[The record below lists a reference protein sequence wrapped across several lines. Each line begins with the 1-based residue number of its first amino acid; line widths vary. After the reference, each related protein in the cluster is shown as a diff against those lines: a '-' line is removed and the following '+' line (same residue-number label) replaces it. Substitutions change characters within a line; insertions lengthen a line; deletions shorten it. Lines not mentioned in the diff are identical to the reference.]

1 MRARAE
7 RASLFERRIE
17 MARKKDAEIKS
28 YKLKNGKTYYKIK
41 AYIGI
46 DPETGKEV
54 RITRSKLK
62 TRKEAED
69 LRNELKAKGPH
80 AVLNNL
86 RKSSNRKTVSD
97 VFKIWIDIQRMEVRG
112 STVNRFLDTWRNH
125 TEPNFGN
132 DYIDAISSDHIQRYV
147 NDLASKYTT
156 YKNQVSQLHRLITYA
171 IFRGWAKQ
179 DPFASVL
186 IPKKSK
192 KEKRDTSHNFYEHDE
207 LKEFLQAMKEY
218 NLAKYTYFLTVA
230 SLGCRRAEGLA
241 LTWEDINFD
250 RRTVSITKTVS
261 KDENGQKTINPVK
274 NGVSHIVPMSDNLYS
289 VLKEYR
295 QHCDEIGDTNNLL
308 FHQNNGKIHWTQQ
321 VDIWIKRFY
330 IYNKK
335 QVEKWNTDHPNS
347 KPRKPIRQITPHGLR
362 HTLATLLYEGNP
374 HIKPQDIQFML
385 GHKTV
390 KTSLNIYTHVTK
402 KQKKDIKDSINNLD
416 L

>member
-1 MRARAE
+1 
-7 RASLFERRIE
+7 
-17 MARKKDAEIKS
+17 MARKKDTEIKP
-28 YKLKNGKTYYKIK
+28 YKLKNGETYYKLK

-46 DPETGKEV
+46 DPETGKQV
-54 RITRSKLK
+54 RVTRSKLK

-86 RKSSNRKTVSD
+86 SKKTSNRKTVRD
-97 VFKIWIDIQRMEVRG
+97 VFEIWIDIQRMECRG
-112 STVNRFLDTWRNH
+112 STINRFLDTWKNH
-125 TEPNFGN
+125 TEPNFGD

-147 NDLASKYTT
+147 NDLASKYVT
-156 YKNQVSQLHRLITYA
+156 YKNQAAQLHRLITYA

-179 DPFASVL
+179 DPFAQVL

-192 KEKRDTSHNFYEHDE
+192 KAKRDTSHNFYERDE
-207 LKEFLQAMKEY
+207 LKDFLQAMKKY
-218 NLAKYTYFLTVA
+218 SLAKYTYFLAVA

-250 RRTVSITKTVS
+250 RRNVSITKTVS
-261 KDENGQKTINPVK
+261 KNEEGKKSINAVK
-274 NGVSHIVPMSDNLYS
+274 NGVSHIVPMSDNLYE
-289 VLKEYR
+289 VLKGYK
-295 QHCDEIGDTNNLL
+295 QHCEEIGDTNDLL
-308 FHQNNGKIHWTQQ
+308 FHQENGEIHWTQQ

-330 IYNKK
+330 IYNQK
-335 QVEKWNTDHPNS
+335 QVEKWNDAHPDS
-347 KPRKPIRQITPHGLR
+347 KPKKAIRQITPHGLR

-374 HIKPQDIQFML
+374 NIRPKDVQFLL